1 MEKSTGGVSFGVRFI
16 DSGNGSENYSSVESR
31 RLIGIYNGDWRLGE
45 DGGVNASMTIA
56 RRVGDVRSH
65 DNLIEKV
72 HGIGAKE
79 ARVSISECLGI
90 EDEKV
95 ELDGRLLNDPMSYGG
110 ISFSCKAIPTELY
123 VPDTF
128 EGDQKVE
135 VVRIA
140 LRVGAVALHCSGLP
154 LEELKKSPVKHFS
167 SDEVDKLVRIFHSNV
182 YFGKEWGE
190 YKKIAKDL

>member
-1 MEKSTGGVSFGVRFI
+1 MESLKGGISFKVNFI
-16 DSGNGSENYSSVESR
+16 DSGYNPRTSSVKSR
-31 RLIGIYNGDWRLGE
+31 CLIVIYNGDWRLEE
-45 DGGVNASMTIA
+45 DGDVNASMTIT
-56 RRVGDVRSH
+56 RRVGTVRSH
-65 DNLIEKV
+65 NNLIEKV
-72 HGIGAKE
+72 HGIGARE
-79 ARVSISECLGI
+79 ALVSISECLGI
-90 EDEKV
+90 EGKKV

-123 VPDTF
+123 VPDNF
-128 EGDQKVE
+128 EDNQKVE

-167 SDEVDKLVRIFHSNV
+167 SDEVDKLVHIFHSNV
-182 YFGKEWGE
+182 HFGKEWGE